1 MSKHI
6 LVVANQTIGGATLLD
21 LVKERAKE
29 EDTSFTL
36 VVPMTRPRSGYVIYD
51 DAVRESAQVR
61 LDLTLSY
68 LRGEDVVASGELGDE
83 DPYTATLDAIDE
95 YKPDEVI
102 ISTLPQSSSGW
113 LRRDLIERIQDATE
127 APVTHVISDVNEE
140 GLPFQVTLVI
150 ANVTAGR
157 GDLRTRMKELAAE
170 TDDMLFIVVVPLQA
184 HGDGR
189 AAAVARARLGNT
201 LDKMRREGLLVAG
214 MVGDPDPYTAAM
226 NALQFYKVSR
236 IIVSTLPVTRSGWL
250 RADLISRLRKASNI
264 EVEHI
269 VAEQQSDEQADPAAA
284 TDGPR

>member
-6 LVVANQTIGGATLLD
+6 LVVANQTIGGAKLLD
-21 LVKERAKE
+21 LVRERAKVP
-29 EDTSFTL
+29 DTSFTL

-51 DAVRESAQVR
+51 DAVRDSAQVR

-95 YKPDEVI
+95 YHPDEVI
-102 ISTLPQSSSGW
+102 ISTLPETSSGW
-113 LRRDLIERIQDATE
+113 LRRDLIERIQDTTGV
-127 APVTHVISDVNEE
+127 PVTHVVSDMDAE
-140 GLPFQVTLVI
+140 GLPFNVTLIV

-157 GDLRTRMKELAAE
+157 GTLRARMKEIAAE
-170 TDDMLFIVVVPLQA
+170 TEDMLFIVVVPLQA

-201 LDKMRREGLLVAG
+201 LDRMRREGLLVAG
-214 MVGDPDPYTAAM
+214 MIGDPDPYTATM
-226 NALQFYKVSR
+226 NALQFYRVSR
-236 IIVSTLPVTRSGWL
+236 IVISTLPATKSGWM
-250 RADLISRLRKASNI
+250 RADLISRVRKASNI

-269 VAEQQSDEQADPAAA
+269 VAEAPADV
-284 TDGPR
+284 TS

>member
-29 EDTSFTL
+29 PDTSFTL

-102 ISTLPQSSSGW
+102 ISTLPQQSSGW
-113 LRRDLIERIQDATE
+113 LRRDLIERIQDA
-127 APVTHVISDVNEE
+127 AGVPVTHVVSDVNSE
-140 GLPFQVTLVI
+140 GLPFQVTLVV

-157 GDLRTRMKELAAE
+157 GDLRARMKELAAE
-170 TDDMLFIVVVPLQA
+170 NEDMLFIVVVPLQSG
-184 HGDGR
+184 GDGR

-201 LDKMRREGLLVAG
+201 LDRMRREGLLVAG
-214 MVGDPDPYTAAM
+214 MVGDPDPYTATM

-269 VAEQQSDEQADPAAA
+269 VAEQAGEQPGEQPAKVSS
-284 TDGPR
+284 

>member
-1 MSKHI
+1 MAKHI
-6 LVVANQTIGGATLLD
+6 LVVANQTIGGAKLLNM
-21 LVKERAKE
+21 VRERAKE
-29 EDTSFTL
+29 PETSFTL

-51 DAVRESAQVR
+51 DAVRDSAQVR

-68 LRGEDVVASGELGDE
+68 LRDVDVVASGELGDE

-102 ISTLPQSSSGW
+102 ISTLPSSSSGW
-113 LRRDLIERIQDATE
+113 LRRDLIERIQDGTGVA
-127 APVTHVISDVNEE
+127 VTHVISDVDAD
-140 GLPFQVTLVI
+140 GLPFQVTLVV

-157 GDLRTRMKELAAE
+157 GDLRARMKEVAAE
-170 TDDMLFIVVVPLQA
+170 ADDMLFIVVVPLQA
-184 HGDGR
+184 HNDGR

-214 MVGDPDPYTAAM
+214 MVGDPDPYTATM
-226 NALQFYKVSR
+226 NALQFYKVTR

-250 RADLISRLRKASNI
+250 RADLITRLRKASNI

-269 VAEQQSDEQADPAAA
+269 VAEQPAAEV
-284 TDGPR
+284 GS

>member
-1 MSKHI
+1 MAKHI
-6 LVVANQTIGGATLLD
+6 LVVANQTIGGASLLN
-21 LVKERAKE
+21 LVQERAKQP
-29 EDTSFTL
+29 DTSFTL

-51 DAVRESAQVR
+51 DAVRDSAQVR

-102 ISTLPQSSSGW
+102 ISTLPSSSSGW
-113 LRRDLIERIQDATE
+113 LRRDLIERIQDGTGV
-127 APVTHVISDVNEE
+127 PVTHVISDMDAE
-140 GLPFQVTLVI
+140 GLPFQVTLVV

-157 GDLRTRMKELAAE
+157 GDLRARMKEVAAE
-170 TDDMLFIVVVPLQA
+170 SDDMLFIVVVPLQA

-214 MVGDPDPYTAAM
+214 MVGDPDPYTATM
-226 NALQFYKVSR
+226 NALQFYRVSR
-236 IIVSTLPVTRSGWL
+236 IIISTLPVTRSGWL
-250 RADLISRLRKASNI
+250 RADLLTRVRKASNI
-264 EVEHI
+264 KVEHI
-269 VAEQQSDEQADPAAA
+269 VAEHPAEVSQ
-284 TDGPR
+284 